1 MRNVSPLLLILVL
14 VFKRLSLLMLVLRCI
29 SCNMPSCLGFVQ
41 ERNTGGDTYPYS
53 NLDRRTP
60 LTPSWEPTL
69 LPCTLLPCTT
79 ARALTHTN
87 RTVRGSRYVKSP
99 MDFRIVMRNLQHGV
113 YIDVEEV
120 IEGVTLVVDNGL
132 KCKDQ
137 VLCMRCS
144 SLMLLS
150 RCGLNCQKSL
160 REA

>member
-1 MRNVSPLLLILVL
+1 
-14 VFKRLSLLMLVLRCI
+14 
-29 SCNMPSCLGFVQ
+29 
-41 ERNTGGDTYPYS
+41 
-53 NLDRRTP
+53 
-60 LTPSWEPTL
+60 
-69 LPCTLLPCTT
+69 
-79 ARALTHTN
+79 
-87 RTVRGSRYVKSP
+87 

-113 YIDVEEV
+113 YIDVEEM